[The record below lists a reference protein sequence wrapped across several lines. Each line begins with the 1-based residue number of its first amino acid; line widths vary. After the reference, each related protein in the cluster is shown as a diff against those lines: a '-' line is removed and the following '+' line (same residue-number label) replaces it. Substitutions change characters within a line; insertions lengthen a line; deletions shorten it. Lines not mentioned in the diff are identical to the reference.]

1 MAPGKSREC
10 TGIALGNKFLYLVI
24 ARSYVHLLGAN
35 LPFHRYR
42 NMAPEAS
49 RECTARPWARTAPYF
64 IVLTLAELHTDTF
77 VMKGNKEQ
85 EHAAPDPDTV
95 TFLMKA
101 IKKLKHS
108 EPDTGR
114 PPHTHFLNE
123 GYRDTEAIRA

>member
-1 MAPGKSREC
+1 MAPEKSREC

-42 NMAPEAS
+42 KMAPEAS
-49 RECTARPWARTAPYF
+49 RECTARPRARPAPYY

-77 VMKGNKEQ
+77 LMKANKEL
-85 EHAAPDPDTV
+85 EHSEPDPDTV
-95 TFLMKA
+95 TLLMKT

-114 PPHTHFLNE
+114 PPHGHFLNE
-123 GYRDTEAIRA
+123 GY

>member
-1 MAPGKSREC
+1 MAPEKSREC
-10 TGIALGNKFLYLVI
+10 TGIALGNKFVSWRNYLVI
-24 ARSYVHLLGAN
+24 ARSYVHLLCAN

-49 RECTARPWARTAPYF
+49 RKCTARPWARTAPYF

-77 VMKGNKEQ
+77 VMKGNKELKHS
-85 EHAAPDPDTV
+85 EPDPDTV

-114 PPHTHFLNE
+114 PPHTHTLS
-123 GYRDTEAIRA
+123 